1 MKQAAVFVLSAL
13 ALALFAPAAQAFDP
27 GACHPDIEKFCKNEK
42 IADGELKA
50 CLKKHLAQLS
60 DPCKANLV
68 DLWLEKKRM
77 DAKK

>member
-1 MKQAAVFVLSAL
+1 MKKVATFVLSVITLSLL
-13 ALALFAPAAQAFDP
+13 ATGAQAFDP
-27 GACHPDIEKFCKNEK
+27 GACHPDIEKYCKNEK

-50 CLKKHLAQLS
+50 CLKKHLAELS

-68 DLWLEKKRM
+68 DLWLEKKKM